1 MRTAGVRATAK
12 FLRVAPRKV
21 RIVAD
26 QLRGR
31 NAQQASDLLRF
42 HPSKGAA
49 MLRKVLESAMA
60 NAVENQ
66 GMRRDTLKVVSI
78 FVDEGPHIKRIK
90 ARAMGRGNR
99 ILKRMSHITVVVDQA
114 EAEQAI
120 RPHGTRA
127 KARPTFAEPVKKAKK
142 KAAKAEQPAEEPVEA
157 AVESATEG
165 QQEEQS

>member
-12 FLRVAPRKV
+12 FIRVSPRKV

-127 KARPTFAEPVKKAKK
+127 KARPTFAEPARAKK
-142 KAAKAEQPAEEPVEA
+142 KAAKAGKPAEEPVEA
-157 AVESATEG
+157 AAETAAEG